1 MKIFRKKKIR
11 KIMGENDDY
20 YSLLALQM
28 RLDQKA
34 ELFKH
39 TILKDITI
47 MQVHQQH
54 KKVKQNM
61 KIFRKIK

>member
-1 MKIFRKKKIR
+1 
-11 KIMGENDDY
+11 MGENDDY

-34 ELFKH
+34 ELFKR

-47 MQVHQQH
+47 M
-54 KKVKQNM
+54 
-61 KIFRKIK
+61 